1 MIDLSNIAEYK
12 ENNQLEVKK
21 ASGGLPQSVW
31 ETYSSFANTLG
42 GIILLGVE
50 EEKDGSLRIAG
61 LSEPERLVKEFWNTI
76 NNSQKISRN
85 ILSSGHVTV
94 REVDGKHILEETL
107 ESVDKK
113 ASIKSADKKTLI
125 KNNRQNL
132 SNKMTKRRK
141 MIETYLES
149 HDTISSAELAELLNL
164 EMTQA
169 RKILRDMALD
179 GLLIAEGSN
188 RNRRYRRAV

>member
-113 ASIKSADKKTLI
+113 ASIK
-125 KNNRQNL
+125 
-132 SNKMTKRRK
+132 KRR
-141 MIETYLES
+141 
-149 HDTISSAELAELLNL
+149 
-164 EMTQA
+164 
-169 RKILRDMALD
+169 
-179 GLLIAEGSN
+179 
-188 RNRRYRRAV
+188 

>member
-1 MIDLSNIAEYK
+1 M
-12 ENNQLEVKK
+12 
-21 ASGGLPQSVW
+21 
-31 ETYSSFANTLG
+31 
-42 GIILLGVE
+42 GVE